1 MEKKI
6 FLLKNITS
14 SRNPRLFSSS
24 SGWLKKEKKKCS
36 LSKSFLYRRETLI
49 AGRGARI
56 NQDFTVVRMV
66 VTTDDIKVL
75 PVDKISRDSGM
86 VGTRNSDSMSCDHQ
100 RTRWK
105 KPAFLVTLALPP

>member
-24 SGWLKKEKKKCS
+24 SGWLKKEKKNVPFQS
-36 LSKSFLYRRETLI
+36 LFYTRETLI